1 MATPQQEFLRGRNA
15 IVYFNNI
22 LVREFN
28 SPYTVDQMIS
38 IIQSRPMSK
47 NFVQGLGMGIIEAE
61 VAEFNVKAGMES
73 LARKGGGKI
82 PATNG
87 AFTQAVANNVRDN
100 ISYVDATLYVTKE
113 TAKDVGSAV
122 INTSE
127 TIGNSLIGMGKFSLF
142 LVEYWYLTIPVGIY
156 LGVLTFNYILP
167 RAERV
172 MKLKAAMG

>member
-1 MATPQQEFLRGRNA
+1 MATDAQEKQRGRNA
-15 IVYFNNI
+15 IVYFNNV

-38 IIQSRPMSK
+38 IIQSRPMQK

-61 VAEFNVKAGMES
+61 VPEFNVKAGMES

-113 TAKDVGSAV
+113 TAKDIGTGVLKTTE
-122 INTSE
+122 NL
-127 TIGNSLIGMGKFSLF
+127 GNSLIGMGKFVNF
-142 LVEYWYLTIPVGIY
+142 AVEYWWLTIPLVAGGY
-156 LGVLTFNYILP
+156 LYFQL
-167 RAERV
+167 
-172 MKLKAAMG
+172 KLAKNLR